1 MRVQYIR
8 IDKYD
13 WDLYVYYCITRT
25 PINDIIEKLI
35 DINCPSSYIKEAYT
49 ILSQNRENIGFTY
62 SNASNRTSI
71 IVLGRTNSPN
81 QFINSFVHEITHLQS
96 HISKTC
102 GLNSHGEDVC
112 YLAGYI
118 AQTMFEYC
126 NDLITDNKL

>member
-49 ILSQNRENIGFTY
+49 ILSQNRENILQLL
-62 SNASNRTSI
+62 NITSI
-71 IVLGRTNSPN
+71 YITNKR
-81 QFINSFVHEITHLQS
+81 FKGEI
-96 HISKTC
+96 K
-102 GLNSHGEDVC
+102 
-112 YLAGYI
+112 
-118 AQTMFEYC
+118 
-126 NDLITDNKL
+126 